1 MSFADTVITRSLIV
15 QARRQSAKKG
25 DTFNRVAFTSLAKHT
40 IGVVQVSR
48 VTTNCIYFNDGQRV
62 KKDTG
67 RVINRTEGIV
77 SYIPA

>member
-15 QARRQSAKKG
+15 QARRQSTKKG
-25 DTFNRVAFTSLAKHT
+25 DRYNRVAFTSLAEHT
-40 IGVVQVSR
+40 MGVVQVSR
-48 VTTNCIYFNDGQRV
+48 VTTNCIYFTDGQRV

-67 RVINRTEGIV
+67 RVINKTEGVV